1 MCKFGHASAKCG
13 RVRCSTSKQRLSL
26 LLASSSVVVRMNA
39 FPASLFDMSNASFE
53 VDFYMSVSA
62 WWCNRFPVP
71 TESWNV
77 LAVIR
82 FPFLVQMENKHGYE
96 FSVPLD
102 LSPPLQKP
110 RVNRTM
116 SQPNGLIP
124 GSPYGQPSP
133 VELRRFRFFSENG
146 DDTPN
151 ASRRRSNI
159 ISTRYKTELCR
170 PYAESGTCKYGDKCQ
185 FAHGIHELRP
195 LVRHPKYKT
204 ELCRTFHAIGF
215 CPYGP
220 RCHFIHSP
228 DEKQR
233 PRTPP
238 SAPSTPNKQ
247 RQSFVFPEEEPNG
260 PDSMSGYLPS
270 PPKPMRRSVTQMQ
283 FNPRFSLDEIE
294 QNMTHYDYDY
304 RCLDMYKHEL
314 ALTEALGRL
323 TLSDMAAYSD
333 FIQSNQ
339 PTTPPSPS
347 RDPWLTDAPN
357 KYSSCRR
364 SSIGGDDGSGSPRRL
379 PVFSSL
385 A

>member
-1 MCKFGHASAKCG
+1 M
-13 RVRCSTSKQRLSL
+13 
-26 LLASSSVVVRMNA
+26 
-39 FPASLFDMSNASFE
+39 DSNLGSY
-53 VDFYMSVSA
+53 DYT
-62 WWCNRFPVP
+62 P
-71 TESWNV
+71 
-77 LAVIR
+77 
-82 FPFLVQMENKHGYE
+82 
-96 FSVPLD
+96 PLD

-110 RVNRTM
+110 RVTRAL
-116 SQPNGLIP
+116 SQPNGLTP
-124 GSPYGQPSP
+124 AGSPFAHPSP
-133 VELRRFRFFSENG
+133 VELRRLRFYSDAA
-146 DDTPN
+146 DD
-151 ASRRRSNI
+151 ALGSRARRSTI

-185 FAHGIHELRP
+185 FAHGPDELRP

-220 RCHFIHSP
+220 RCHFVHSP
-228 DEKQR
+228 DEKHR

-247 RQSFVFPEEEPNG
+247 RHSFMFLEDEPCAS
-260 PDSMSGYLPS
+260 DSMSTYLPA

-283 FNPRFSLDEIE
+283 FNPRFSVNEIE
-294 QNMTHYDYDY
+294 QNMTRYNYDCRSLDGY
-304 RCLDMYKHEL
+304 RQEM

-323 TLSDMAAYSD
+323 SLADMAAYSD
-333 FIQSNQ
+333 FVLANSDSA
-339 PTTPPSPS
+339 PSSPS
-347 RDPWLTDAPN
+347 SEPWVSELPN
-357 KYSSCRR
+357 NYTSCRR